1 MSRMSKG
8 LPKCG
13 PKPSVSE
20 LSNPIWKKLSPRT
33 LDLLVAHVV
42 LMKETSRNCWV
53 IWQNGCCGLDVIEQ
67 C

>member
-42 LMKETSRNCWV
+42 LMKETSRNAGSGKWV
-53 IWQNGCCGLDVIEQ
+53 LVVDVIEQ